1 MKRLALMLGLV
12 VGCGQVNEPN
22 PTIEFA
28 LVAIDNQALPRTP
41 IGWPA
46 DRAIEAAGLDFGA
59 ITGLTG
65 GTQGIVAYTTKIA
78 GQTATTPYRFAVTG
92 SILHINLCPIGALCT
107 AVRSELVGPVTGDVL
122 VLTYSLGGGA
132 NSIFRFNA
140 LRSN

>member
-28 LVAIDNQALPRTP
+28 LTTIDNQTLPRTP

-59 ITGLTG
+59 IAGLSD
-65 GTQGIVAYTTKIA
+65 GTQGIVAYTTRIA
-78 GQTATTPYRFAVTG
+78 GQTATTPYSFAVTG
-92 SILHINLCPIGALCT
+92 SILHINLCPIGALCL
-107 AVRSELVGPVTGDVL
+107 VRTELVGPVTSKVL
-122 VLTYSLGGGA
+122 VLTYSTGGSA
-132 NSIFRFNA
+132 SSVFRFNA
-140 LRSN
+140 LRTN